1 MNSCLSKEDVFRSY
15 NEMHACLSK
24 YYPLNKCL
32 GTDIRSTVSIAAFS
46 QHYRRT
52 SLSSFSWQMWC
63 ILLTI
68 PVAFRTSQCVPVAFV
83 FQEECQNYIRVL
95 LVGGDR
101 LFACGTNA
109 FTPVCTIR
117 SVCVCTKPH
126 KLLLGATRH
135 DAFKAPCKGVPVH
148 QGQVPFATL
157 QH

>member
-1 MNSCLSKEDVFRSY
+1 
-15 NEMHACLSK
+15 MHACLSK
-24 YYPLNKCL
+24 YYPLNKSL

-46 QHYRRT
+46 QHWRRT
-52 SLSSFSWQMWC
+52 SLFSFSWQTWC

-68 PVAFRTSQCVPVAFV
+68 PVAFRTSQCVPVGFRTSQCVPVAFV

-126 KLLLGATRH
+126 KLPSGATRH
-135 DAFKAPCKGVPVH
+135 DAFKAPCTGVSVH